1 MEICCEMS
9 YILGNYC
16 GGKVVANIID
26 ITEEQAKIELE
37 KIAKEMAKADI
48 AYYQNDEPYLTDA
61 QYDELKQRNIELEA
75 AFPHLVREDSPS
87 RKVGAPLQSGFGK
100 VKHVFPM
107 LSLGDVFSIEEV
119 EDFVAGVKR
128 FLSMD
133 GDIDFMCEPKIDG
146 LSFTAR
152 YENGIFVKGAT
163 RGDGSVGEDITAN
176 LRTIKQ
182 LPQSLYVKG

>member
-1 MEICCEMS
+1 MFLQKLYSINFIFDKRKNVVEICCEMS

-61 QYDELKQRNIELEA
+61 EYDALKQRNIELEK
-75 AFPHLVREDSPS
+75 AFPHLIRDDSPS
-87 RKVGAPLQSGFGK
+87 KKIGAPLQSGFGK
-100 VKHVFPM
+100 VRHIFPM
-107 LSLGDVFSIEEV
+107 LSLGDVFSIEEA

-128 FLSMD
+128 FLNTEKHP
-133 GDIDFMCEPKIDG
+133 GVHCTF
-146 LSFTAR
+146 F
-152 YENGIFVKGAT
+152 
-163 RGDGSVGEDITAN
+163 
-176 LRTIKQ
+176 
-182 LPQSLYVKG
+182 